1 MSTWANNIR
10 HCEEQS
16 NEAISAAKNSP
27 PKIEEGVRHCERS
40 EAISLRS
47 GFILLVFIFSLLTLS
62 SCKTT
67 RLPKTTENSRPVKSS
82 AYKKYTAK
90 FGFEVD
96 KSCNLK
102 LLDEVMEWWG
112 TPYKYGGESKSGA
125 DCSGFVQMVFLKVYD
140 KKLPRTTK
148 QQYEFC
154 SKVNKSRLKE
164 GDLVFFETGGKGI
177 SHVGIF
183 LKDGRFAHA
192 SSSKGVIVNGLE
204 EAYYDKAYRGG
215 GRAE

>member
-1 MSTWANNIR
+1 MVTWV
-10 HCEEQS
+10 S
-16 NEAISAAKNSP
+16 KNSP
-27 PKIEEGVRHCERS
+27 PKIGGVPLSGEGVSYHPGS
-40 EAISLRS
+40 SSHPSYLRR
-47 GFILLVFIFSLLTLS
+47 GVELFLAFSLFS
-62 SCKTT
+62 FFIIGCKTNN
-67 RLPKTTENSRPVKSS
+67 LPKTTENSRPVKSS
-82 AYKKYTAK
+82 VYKKYTAK
-90 FGFEVD
+90 LGFEVD

-102 LLDEVMEWWG
+102 LLDEVIDWWG

-154 SKVNKSRLKE
+154 RKVNKHNLKE
-164 GDLVFFETGGKGI
+164 GDLVFFETGSKGI

-192 SSSKGVIVNGLE
+192 SSSKGVMVNGLE

-215 GRAE
+215 GRVE

>member
-1 MSTWANNIR
+1 MITWVNK
-10 HCEEQS
+10 QP
-16 NEAISAAKNSP
+16 SP
-27 PKIEEGVRHCERS
+27 PCPLSRREKGFEKYPLFRGVSKLCFDGVCN
-40 EAISLRS
+40 LNLLM
-47 GFILLVFIFSLLTLS
+47 LLVFSFSLLTLS
-62 SCKTT
+62 SCKTNS
-67 RLPKTTENSRPVKSS
+67 LPKTTENSRPTKSNS

-90 FGFEVD
+90 LGFEVD
-96 KSCNLK
+96 KTCNLK
-102 LLDEVMEWWG
+102 LLDEVLDWWG

-154 SKVNKSRLKE
+154 RKVNKHNLKE
-164 GDLVFFETGGKGI
+164 GDLVFFETGNKGI

-192 SSSKGVIVNGLE
+192 SSSKGVIVNGLD
-204 EAYYDKAYRGG
+204 EAYYDKTYRGG
-215 GRAE
+215 GRVE

>member
-1 MSTWANNIR
+1 MVTWGNKNIKDLPFKR
-10 HCEEQS
+10 EYP
-16 NEAISAAKNSP
+16 SAAR
-27 PKIEEGVRHCERS
+27 GRDF
-40 EAISLRS
+40 LL
-47 GFILLVFIFSLLTLS
+47 LLVFSLSLLTLS
-62 SCKTT
+62 SCKTNN
-67 RLPKTTENSRPVKSS
+67 LPKTTENSRPVKSS
-82 AYKKYTAK
+82 AYKKYTVK
-90 FGFEVD
+90 LGFEVD
-96 KSCNLK
+96 KNCNLK
-102 LLDEVMEWWG
+102 LLDEVIDWWG

-154 SKVNKSRLKE
+154 RKVNRHNLKE
-164 GDLVFFETGGKGI
+164 GDLVFFETGSKGI

-192 SSSKGVIVNGLE
+192 SSSKGVMVNGLE

-215 GRAE
+215 GRVE

>member
-1 MSTWANNIR
+1 MTTWANNIR
-10 HCEEQS
+10 NCEEQS

-27 PKIEEGVRHCERS
+27 PNIGGVPRSGEGVR
-40 EAISLRS
+40 LWQTL
-47 GFILLVFIFSLLTLS
+47 FLIFSFS
-62 SCKTT
+62 FFIIGCKTNN
-67 RLPKTTENSRPVKSS
+67 LPKTTENSRPVKSS

-154 SKVNKSRLKE
+154 SKVNKNRLKE

-215 GRAE
+215 GRVE

>member
-1 MSTWANNIR
+1 MSTWAN
-10 HCEEQS
+10 
-16 NEAISAAKNSP
+16 KNSP
-27 PKIEEGVRHCERS
+27 PIVGGLPRLRRGKGVSYLPVSSSHPS
-40 EAISLRS
+40 YLRR
-47 GFILLVFIFSLLTLS
+47 GVELVSIFFLFSFLIIG
-62 SCKTT
+62 CKTNN
-67 RLPKTTENSRPVKSS
+67 LPKTTENSRPVKSS
-82 AYKKYTAK
+82 AYKKYTAN

-96 KSCNLK
+96 KTCNLK
-102 LLDEVMEWWG
+102 LLDEVIDWWG

-154 SKVNKSRLKE
+154 SKVNKNRLKE

-192 SSSKGVIVNGLE
+192 SSTKGVIVNGLE

-215 GRAE
+215 GRVE

>member
-1 MSTWANNIR
+1 MSTWANN
-10 HCEEQS
+10 QP
-16 NEAISAAKNSP
+16 SP
-27 PKIEEGVRHCERS
+27 PCPLSRKERGLKKYPLLRGVS
-40 EAISLRS
+40 KLRFD
-47 GFILLVFIFSLLTLS
+47 GVCKMGKTAFFIFSFS
-62 SCKTT
+62 FFIIGCKTT
-67 RLPKTTENSRPVKSS
+67 KLPKTTENSRPTKSNS

-90 FGFEVD
+90 LGFEVD

-102 LLDEVMEWWG
+102 LLDEVMDWWG

-154 SKVNKSRLKE
+154 RKVNKNHLKE

-215 GRAE
+215 GRVE

>member
-1 MSTWANNIR
+1 MATWGKTKKSPFPKGVPALLSAGGGFLYPLLRGVSKLCFDGVCNVSR
-10 HCEEQS
+10 
-16 NEAISAAKNSP
+16 AI
-27 PKIEEGVRHCERS
+27 
-40 EAISLRS
+40 
-47 GFILLVFIFSLLTLS
+47 FFIFLFSFFIIG
-62 SCKTT
+62 CKTNN
-67 RLPKTTENSRPVKSS
+67 LPKTTENSRPVKSS
-82 AYKKYTAK
+82 VYKKYTAK
-90 FGFEVD
+90 LGFEVD

-102 LLDEVMEWWG
+102 LLDEVIDWWG

-154 SKVNKSRLKE
+154 RKVNRHNLKE
-164 GDLVFFETGGKGI
+164 GDLVFFETGNKGI

-192 SSSKGVIVNGLE
+192 SSSKGVMVNGLE

-215 GRAE
+215 GRVE